1 MKFSW
6 IEENSSAF
14 PAKKMCQ
21 ALEVSRSGYY
31 QWQRR
36 APSARQCDDVQLL
49 ESIREIHDDS
59 RGAYGTPRIQE
70 ELRARG
76 RRVGKNR
83 IDRLKRKAA
92 IFARKIRRF
101 RVATTDS
108 KHNHRI
114 SPNLLDQDFT
124 ASRPNQ
130 VWLSDI
136 TYIRLA
142 TGVFVYLCVVLDLFS
157 REIVGW
163 NLASHMRTEL
173 VLDALNRAVCR
184 RRPSAGV
191 IFHSDRG
198 VQYASDAFREELERL
213 QFQQSMSRKGNCFDN
228 APMESFFASFKIE
241 EVYQSSYASMAEA
254 RRKLFDYIEVFYN
267 RRRRHSAL
275 GYMAPE
281 EFSRFHEVA

>member
-6 IEENSSAF
+6 MKENSSAF

-31 QWQRR
+31 QWLRR
-36 APSARQCDDVQLL
+36 PPSGRQCADSHLL
-49 ESIREIHDDS
+49 DSIRSIHDGS
-59 RGAYGTPRIQE
+59 RGAYGTPRIQQ

-76 RRVGKNR
+76 QRVGKNR

-92 IFARKIRRF
+92 IFARKFRRF

-108 KHNHRI
+108 KHDHRI
-114 SPNLLDQDFT
+114 APNLLNQEFK
-124 ASRPNQ
+124 ASRLNQ
-130 VWLSDI
+130 IWLSDI

-163 NLASHMRTEL
+163 NLANHMRTEL
-173 VLDALNRAVCR
+173 VLDALNRAICR
-184 RRPSAGV
+184 RRPFGGL

-198 VQYASDAFREELERL
+198 VQYASDDFRDELERL
-213 QFQQSMSRKGNCFDN
+213 QFQQSMSRKGNCYDN

-241 EVYQSSYASMAEA
+241 EVYPASYASMAEA

-267 RRRRHSAL
+267 RKRRHSAL
-275 GYMAPE
+275 GYLTPE
-281 EFSRFHEVA
+281 EFSRLHQVA